1 MPSADFELNAD
12 GTVFDPQNRGWG
24 GARPGA
30 GRKGAGY
37 EKPPELIELDKE
49 KARHEKAKA
58 DLAELDYKVKSNQY
72 VDRAIVRQVTATV
85 FAGFVQTMRSVSDNL
100 ERAGIPP
107 DVCVKVDAIINEAL
121 SDVGAELRMLG
132 ADD

>member
-1 MPSADFELNAD
+1 MPSADFELNPD

-24 GARPGA
+24 GARAGA
-30 GRKGAGY
+30 GRKPGGY

-72 VDRAIVRQVTATV
+72 VDRAVVRQVTATV
-85 FAGFVQTMRSVSDNL
+85 LAGFVQTMRSVSDTM
-100 ERAGIPP
+100 ERKGIAPE
-107 DVCVKVDAIINEAL
+107 VCIQIDTIINDAL
-121 SDVGAELRMLG
+121 AEVGAEFRMLG